1 MLELS
6 PSCSAIQL
14 KVRLLGISP
23 MIWRRL
29 LVPSDISLREL
40 HGVLQ
45 VAMGWEGIHLFMF
58 DKGAVHYGS
67 LELGVLPANPTLQS
81 LRLRENE
88 RFHYFYDLNVNWHH
102 EIRVERIVAPDDGKS
117 LPSCIGGAN
126 NCPPEDCGGVEGY
139 LIRRDEAQGYD
150 AFMDMGTI
158 TEFLQGILNDCDKLK
173 LPDKNR
179 LEELELV
186 MDRMN
191 AREPYLS
198 GKFSRRSINQAFR
211 DDNHKRLIHQQIM

>member
-1 MLELS
+1 
-6 PSCSAIQL
+6 
-14 KVRLLGISP
+14 
-23 MIWRRL
+23 
-29 LVPSDISLREL
+29 
-40 HGVLQ
+40 
-45 VAMGWEGIHLFMF
+45 MF
-58 DKGAVHYGS
+58 DKFAVHYGS
-67 LELGVLPANPTLQS
+67 LELGELPAKVSLQS
-81 LRLRENE
+81 LGLRKNE
-88 RFHYFYDLNVNWHH
+88 KFHYFYDLNVNWRH
-102 EIRVERIVAPDDGKS
+102 ELRIECIDVAGDGKS

-150 AFMDMGTI
+150 AFWDMGTI
-158 TEFLQGILNDCDKLK
+158 TDFLQGILDYCDKLK
-173 LPDKNR
+173 LPDENR

-211 DDNHKRLIHQQIM
+211 DDNHKRLIHRQIMWDCAGPRTGGQQQKRQRLCHGSRLLS

>member
-1 MLELS
+1 M
-6 PSCSAIQL
+6 
-14 KVRLLGISP
+14 
-23 MIWRRL
+23 
-29 LVPSDISLREL
+29 PSDISLLEL

-67 LELGVLPANPTLQS
+67 MELGVLPANVSLQS
-81 LRLRENE
+81 LGLRENE
-88 RFHYFYDLNVNWHH
+88 KFNYFYDLNVNWRH
-102 EIRVERIVAPDDGKS
+102 ELRVECIDVAGDGKA

-126 NCPPEDCGGVEGY
+126 ICPPEDCGGVKGY
-139 LIRRDEAQGYD
+139 LARRDEAHGFD

-158 TEFLQGILNDCDKLK
+158 TEFLRHVLEEGDKAR
-173 LPDKNR
+173 LPDEDQ

-191 AREPYLS
+191 ARQPYLS
-198 GKFSRRSINQAFR
+198 GKFSRWSINQALR
-211 DDNHKRLIHQQIM
+211 DGEHKRLMHQQVI

>member
-1 MLELS
+1 MLDFP
-6 PSCSAIQL
+6 PSSSVFQL

-67 LELGVLPANPTLQS
+67 LDLGVMPTNISLQS
-81 LRLRENE
+81 LGFRENE
-88 RFHYFYDLNVNWHH
+88 KFHYFYDLNVNWHH
-102 EIRVERIVAPDDGKS
+102 EIRVERIDVPNERKS

-126 NCPPEDCGGVEGY
+126 ICPPEDCGGVEGY
-139 LIRRDEAQGYD
+139 LARRDEAHGYD

-158 TEFLQGILNDCDKLK
+158 TDFLQDILDDSDKLK
-173 LPDKNR
+173 LPGEDQ

-198 GKFSRRSINQAFR
+198 SKFSRWSINQAFR
-211 DDNHKRLIHQQIM
+211 GDEHKRLMHQQIM